1 MTDTI
6 APPDEM
12 APGIYQLTAEQ
23 YHADPVPG
31 GSLSSS
37 GARKLLPPSCPA
49 RFRYE
54 ADHGTE
60 PKAHFD
66 IGHAAHKLVLGTG
79 PDLVVVDADSWRTK
93 AAKEA
98 AQEAREAGAVPLL
111 PDDHDQVQAMAAAL
125 RQDPLAAALLDPDQ
139 GLAEQALIWK
149 DRRTGVMR
157 RALLDWLPE
166 ARRGRTIIPDYK
178 TCASAAP
185 DDLAKALYRFGYHQQ
200 ADWYAAGAQALGLAG
215 DDAAFVFICQE
226 KNPPYLVTV
235 IEPDHIAMRI
245 GKTLNQQAIGIYDWC
260 RRNDTWPGYSDD
272 IVSIALPRWVE
283 AQFEEMAA

>member
-1 MTDTI
+1 MADT
-6 APPDEM
+6 ALTF
-12 APGIYQLTAEQ
+12 APGVHRMTADE
-23 YHADPVPG
+23 YHRGPIAAV
-31 GSLSSS
+31 SLSST

-49 RFRYE
+49 RFRH
-54 ADHGTE
+54 DQLNGTE

-98 AQEAREAGAVPLL
+98 ADEARAVGAVPLL
-111 PDDHDQVQAMAAAL
+111 PADHDQVQAMAKAL
-125 RQDPLAAALLDPDQ
+125 RADPLAAALLDPDE
-139 GLAEQALIWK
+139 GLAEQALVWP
-149 DRRTGVMR
+149 DRRTKVLR

-166 ARRGRTIIPDYK
+166 TGTGRTIIPDYK

-185 DDLAKALYRFGYHQQ
+185 DDLAKAVHRFGYHQQ
-200 ADWYAAGAQALGLAG
+200 ADWYLTGAQALGLAG

-226 KNPPYLVTV
+226 KVAPYLVTV

-245 GKTLNQQAIGIYDWC
+245 GKALNHQAIGIYDWC
-260 RRNDTWPGYSDD
+260 HSNDVWPGYADD
-272 IVSIALPRWVE
+272 VVSVALPRWVE
-283 AQFEEMAA
+283 AEFEEMAA